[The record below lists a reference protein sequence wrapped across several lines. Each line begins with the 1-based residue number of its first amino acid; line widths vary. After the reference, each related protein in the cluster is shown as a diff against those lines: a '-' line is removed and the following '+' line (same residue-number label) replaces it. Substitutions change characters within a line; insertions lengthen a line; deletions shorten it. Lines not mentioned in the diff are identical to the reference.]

1 MTLIK
6 RAMLA
11 VLVAVIAGIGL
22 WVWQANHTSAKEIK
36 ITAEDMKAFFEDE
49 TPQVK
54 AQFAGSPESRK
65 KIAEELKQQL
75 ALAEEARA
83 KGVADE
89 PEIKEQ
95 LGLQRFLVLAQN
107 YANEKRKEATAKGET
122 ITARI
127 FRERFAPDAEVAA
140 LMNEPGRGVDI
151 DKIYKQEIEQ
161 RAKMGSPA
169 PEADKIEDLKKNI
182 ATTLLLARKGEEEMR
197 ANPAFRRKVELQL
210 LLQESAVINR
220 KFGETLEKQFEPTDA
235 EVDAYIARKRTEA
248 EDVLKRVRGGEDFA
262 AVAREIST
270 DGSKEQGGDLGFF
283 GRGRM
288 VKEFEETAFSLQP
301 GETSDIVQ
309 TQFGF
314 HIIKVDEKRDKN
326 EAGKPEEQVRA
337 RHILI
342 PVADLQ
348 ARNPAQAPPGFRE
361 SARAAVQTEKVEKY
375 LEEVAGRHK
384 IEVAEDFTLDVD
396 PAQSLRGLGAPA
408 GSLPPGEELEVEAAP
423 PAPRDAPPAPRQ
435 GRER

>member
-1 MTLIK
+1 MKLMT
-6 RAMLA
+6 RA
-11 VLVAVIAGIGL
+11 LVAVLIAVLAGAGL
-22 WVWQANHTSAKEIK
+22 WVWRANHASASEIV
-36 ITAEDMKAFFEDE
+36 ITKEDMKAFFEDE

-83 KGVADE
+83 KGIADE
-89 PEIKEQ
+89 PEIKQQ
-95 LGLQRFLVLAQN
+95 LALQRFLVVAQN
-107 YANEKRKEATAKGET
+107 YANVKRKEATAKGET
-122 ITARI
+122 ITSRI
-127 FRERFAPDAEVAA
+127 FRERYAPEAEVAA
-140 LMNEPGRGVDI
+140 LMNEPGRMVDI
-151 DKIYKQEIEQ
+151 NKIYEQEIEQ

-169 PEADKIEDLKKNI
+169 PEADKVEDLKKNI

-235 EVDAYIARKRTEA
+235 EVDAYIAGKRTEA

-262 AVAREIST
+262 AVAREVSA
-270 DGSKEQGGDLGFF
+270 DGSKEEGGDLGFF

-288 VKEFEETAFSLQP
+288 VKEFEETAFRLQP

-309 TQFGF
+309 TEFGF

-326 EAGKPEEQVRA
+326 EEGKPEEQVRA

-342 PVADLQ
+342 PVAPLQ
-348 ARNPAQAPPGFRE
+348 ARNPAQPPPGFRE
-361 SARAAVQTEKVEKY
+361 SARVAVQTEKVEKY
-375 LEEVAGRHK
+375 LEEVEKRHK

-396 PAQSLRGLGAPA
+396 PAQALQGLGAP
-408 GSLPPGEELEVEAAP
+408 GSLPPGAEMEVEAAP
-423 PAPRDAPPAPRQ
+423 PSPRDAPPAPPK